1 VTIVFLGLSITSS
14 WGNGHAT
21 NYRALLHE
29 LEARGHDVLFLERD
43 VPWYAASRDFEA
55 PFVSLYSSLAELR
68 ERHEEDLRGADLVVV
83 GSFVPEGVRVGEWAL
98 EVAGGPVAFWDIDT
112 PVTAAKLARGD
123 HEYLTPEL
131 LGRYDLYLSFTGGP
145 LLEQLGAQRPRPFYC
160 MVDPTQYRPVE
171 AERRFVLGYLGTYS
185 PDRQE
190 TLRELLLEPAHRLP
204 QLHFAVA
211 GPQYPDVDGWPAN
224 VEHFEHVPPAEHAR
238 FYASQ
243 RLTLNVTRQAM
254 VESGWS
260 PSVRLFEA
268 AACGVAIVSDWWPG
282 LDSFFVPG
290 EEILVARSTDDVL
303 RILRETDGDEVAR
316 IAAAA
321 RRRVLGEH
329 TAERRAEQLEAEVA
343 ELVGVAA

>member
-1 VTIVFLGLSITSS
+1 MRIVFLGLSITSS

-21 NYRALLHE
+21 NYRALLRA

-43 VPWYAASRDFEA
+43 VPWYASTRDFDA
-55 PFVSLYSSLAELR
+55 PFVRLYGSLSELR
-68 ERHEEDLRGADLVVV
+68 ERHDDDVRRADLVVV
-83 GSFVPEGVRVGEWAL
+83 GSFLPEGVGVGKWVLREAT
-98 EVAGGPVAFWDIDT
+98 GPVAFWDIDT
-112 PVTAAKLARGD
+112 PVTAEKLARGD

-131 LGRYDLYLSFTGGP
+131 ARRYDLYLSFTGGAF
-145 LLEQLGAQRPRPFYC
+145 LERLGVRRPRPFYC
-160 MVDPTQYRPVE
+160 MVDPAQYRPAE
-171 AERRFVLGYLGTYS
+171 AERRSALGYLGTYS
-185 PDRQE
+185 PDRHE
-190 TLRELLLEPAHRLP
+190 TLRELLLEPARRLP

-224 VEHFEHVPPAEHAR
+224 VEHVEHVPPAEHPP

-243 RLTLNVTRQAM
+243 RLTLNATRQAM

-268 AACGVAIVSDWWPG
+268 AACGVAIVSDWWAG
-282 LDSFFVPG
+282 LDSFFVPR

-303 RILRETDGDEVAR
+303 RILRETDDDEVAR

-321 RRRVLGEH
+321 RRRVLAEH